1 MPPFDTHPALG
12 HPQVAA
18 WALGAL
24 DQPDAEAFGEHL
36 ASCSECQ
43 ASIAEFES
51 VARTLE
57 YQVPDAEPPSDL
69 EARTIA
75 AVQYAAI
82 AAVQYAAIT
91 ASQPGD
97 ACCR

>member
-1 MPPFDTHPALG
+1 MPPFDAHRALG
-12 HPQVAA
+12 HAEVAA

-36 ASCSECQ
+36 TSCSECQ
-43 ASIAEFES
+43 AAAAQFGS
-51 VARTLE
+51 VARALQ

-69 EARTIA
+69 ETRTIA
-75 AVQYAAI
+75 AVQYAAM
-82 AAVQYAAIT
+82 T

>member
-1 MPPFDTHPALG
+1 MPPLDIHPVLG
-12 HPQVAA
+12 HPEVAA

-43 ASIAEFES
+43 ASAAEFES
-51 VARTLE
+51 VARALA
-57 YQVPDAEPPSDL
+57 YQVPDAEPQSDL
-69 EARTIA
+69 EARTIV
-75 AVQYAAI
+75 AVQYAAM
-82 AAVQYAAIT
+82 T